1 MYNETFLWLFS
12 DNNKF
17 EYAAGYKVKHN
28 NFVSC
33 EHLSTYYS
41 KAQKTILHLVTATR
55 AAAEKGNN
63 NTTQN

>member
-12 DNNKF
+12 DYNTS
-17 EYAAGYKVKHN
+17 EYTAGYKVKHN

-41 KAQKTILHLVTATR
+41 KAQKPILYLVTGTAV
-55 AAAEKGNN
+55 KGNN
-63 NTTQN
+63 TTTR

>member
-1 MYNETFLWLFS
+1 MKSFS
-12 DNNKF
+12 AYFCDNNEC
-17 EYAAGYKVKHN
+17 EYTAGYKVKHN

-41 KAQKTILHLVTATR
+41 KAQKTIPHLVTATR